1 MLSLIHPNQENFD
14 IHFALPLPA
23 PRMFGVNEYNPVLNA
38 EADARGVK
46 RYHQTVLVSVDAEKK
61 EATFREIGG
70 EKEGTE
76 ITMPFAMLH
85 VTPPMSVPEVLKE
98 STLLNE
104 SVSAY
109 SDKGEE

>member
-1 MLSLIHPNQENFD
+1 
-14 IHFALPLPA
+14 
-23 PRMFGVNEYNPVLNA
+23 MFGVNEYNPVLNA

-46 RYHQTVLVSVDAEKK
+46 RHHQTVLVSVNAEKK

-76 ITMPFAMLH
+76 VTMPFAMLH
-85 VTPPMSVPEVLKE
+85 VTPPMSVPEVLKG

-104 SVSAY
+104 SVSLPMRGRKWN
-109 SDKGEE
+109 S